1 MKVRSVWAFG
11 VIVAAVACTTG
22 AIDGS
27 GGRSSGSES
36 GTQASGSGATGSPN
50 ASGANAGASASGSPY
65 ASSGSSGAQADS
77 GRQDGGPHQDA
88 VAPLIDA
95 AGSDRNTV
103 DDASSTQESGPAR
116 GIVPPANRQSLLWLW
131 QGYSGALDT
140 IAANARSFTHI
151 SPAFY
156 QLNYDYSSG
165 PAGFNGGNNFDG
177 MSAAQVTQRIHEAGL
192 KCVPM
197 VQAGAGNSGTDQ
209 GIQNV
214 LNDQP
219 AGAQNSFITSMVTEA
234 QSNGYDGYN
243 LDWEVDKTYYSA
255 YGQKYLGFLSAFKH
269 ALNAHHMAL
278 SIEIGDWYTLQCAAS
293 CTTGV
298 VDLTHIGDSVD
309 SAIFMDYSDNLGSPT
324 AGCPPTAGLLS
335 CDNFSG
341 GLTIMCNVNPPLVV
355 NVGLIAGPGS
365 AGANQYLD
373 KALDDVAAYGFPAVA
388 VWPGGSAMPSSQG
401 VPGGATWY
409 SLLAHFLGK

>member
-1 MKVRSVWAFG
+1 MVG
-11 VIVAAVACTTG
+11 AVACSTG
-22 AIDGS
+22 AIEGS
-27 GGRSSGSES
+27 GGQAPGSES
-36 GTQASGSGATGSPN
+36 GTQAGRRGATGSID
-50 ASGANAGASASGSPY
+50 ASAASGSLAASGGGRASDLPY
-65 ASSGSSGAQADS
+65 ASSGSSGAQAEGGQQD
-77 GRQDGGPHQDA
+77 GRPRQDA
-88 VAPLIDA
+88 ALVVDA
-95 AGSDRNTV
+95 AGSGRNMV
-103 DDASSTQESGPAR
+103 DDASTQESGLAR

-131 QGYSGALDT
+131 QGYAAALDT
-140 IAANARSFTHI
+140 IAANAQSFTHV

-165 PAGFNGGNNFDG
+165 PAAFNGGNNFDG
-177 MSAAQVTQRIHEAGL
+177 MSAAQVTQRIHAAGL

-214 LNDQP
+214 LDDQP
-219 AGAQNSFITSMVTEA
+219 AGAQNSFITSMLTEA

-243 LDWEVDKTYYSA
+243 LDWEVDKTYYSV
-255 YGQKYLGFLSAFKH
+255 YGQKYLSFLSAFKQ
-269 ALNAHHMAL
+269 ALNARGMAL

-293 CTTGV
+293 CTTGL

-309 SAIFMDYSDNLGSPT
+309 SVIIMNYSDSLGSPA
-324 AGCPPTAGLLS
+324 AGCPPTVGLLS

-355 NVGLIAGPGS
+355 NIGLMAGPGS

-373 KALDDVAAYGFPAVA
+373 KALEDVAAYGFPAVA

-401 VPGGATWY
+401 VPGGASWY